1 MLILLLL
8 IICEYIIFIDKTN
21 VSINKRNY
29 VMEKINI
36 IEYEINSEIIV
47 NKVPSSSGLIENII
61 FMY

>member
-29 VMEKINI
+29 IMEKINI

-47 NKVPSSSGLIENII
+47 NKVPLSSGLIENII
-61 FMY
+61 FMN

>member
-8 IICEYIIFIDKTN
+8 IICEYIIFIDKKK
-21 VSINKRNY
+21 VSINKHNY

>member
-29 VMEKINI
+29 IMEKINI
-36 IEYEINSEIIV
+36 IEYEINSKIIV

>member
-8 IICEYIIFIDKTN
+8 IICEYIIFIDKTK
-21 VSINKRNY
+21 VSINKHNY
-29 VMEKINI
+29 IMEKINI

-47 NKVPSSSGLIENII
+47 NKMPLSSGLIENII

>member
-8 IICEYIIFIDKTN
+8 IICEYIIFIEKTN

-29 VMEKINI
+29 IMEKINI

-47 NKVPSSSGLIENII
+47 NKVPLSSGLIENII
-61 FMY
+61 FMN

>member
-29 VMEKINI
+29 IMEKINI

-47 NKVPSSSGLIENII
+47 NKVSSSSGLIENII

>member
-21 VSINKRNY
+21 VSINKYNY

-47 NKVPSSSGLIENII
+47 NKVSSSSGLIENII